1 MSAEQKLKEGDIV
14 TTVQEVSNKSDLL
27 FFTDRQQ
34 VYKARA
40 FDFEDSKASVLGEY
54 LPGKLGME
62 QGEKKTVTVP
72 PEEGYGP
79 RNPALQQSVPL
90 SNLPE
95 GIQEGDQLRL
105 VHEQQEI
112 PVWVR
117 EINPDDEV
125 AMIDANHPLAGVTL
139 VFDLELVGHQAGE

>member
-1 MSAEQKLKEGDIV
+1 MNQVSRGDV
-14 TTVQEVSNKSDLL
+14 VQVHYTGRFADGTVFDSSVDSDPLEFVAGSREVIQGVSDA
-27 FFTDRQQ
+27 
-34 VYKARA
+34 V
-40 FDFEDSKASVLGEY
+40 V
-54 LPGKLGME
+54 GME
-62 QGEKKTVTVP
+62 QGEKKTITVP

-79 RNPALQQSVPL
+79 RNPALQQAVPL

-105 VHEQQEI
+105 VHEEQEI

-125 AMIDANHPLAGVTL
+125 AMIDANHPLAGMTL
-139 VFDLELVGHQAGE
+139 VFDLEVVGHHADD